1 MNYEKL
7 KLGYSIGIANII
19 CVSGRWAVT
28 KQAIRTTRNKTAAFV
43 RLVPFSLHT
52 QWKATPRCLPICLI
66 YKPFKN
72 TLKVKSKSIKVV
84 KLHSRN
90 FVTIT
95 FEQNRFVDK
104 RETHYVG
111 LSGEREYKTTWADKT
126 IKHRAVSTGG

>member
-1 MNYEKL
+1 M
-7 KLGYSIGIANII
+7 
-19 CVSGRWAVT
+19 
-28 KQAIRTTRNKTAAFV
+28 
-43 RLVPFSLHT
+43 
-52 QWKATPRCLPICLI
+52 
-66 YKPFKN
+66 
-72 TLKVKSKSIKVV
+72 SKSIKVV

-126 IKHRAVSTGG
+126 IKHRAVRRVSTGG